1 MKGCGTYSI
10 GLGVVAVS
18 LCAAGVALGDIDSR
32 LAWQAWH
39 LVTSTFVLR
48 GRLQHWAGSGGG
60 AWVCIGRPGAVP
72 RRLCADT
79 RWQELELIR
88 FALVCCV

>member
-48 GRLQHWAGSGGG
+48 GRLQHWAGSGGVLG
-60 AWVCIGRPGAVP
+60 S
-72 RRLCADT
+72 
-79 RWQELELIR
+79 
-88 FALVCCV
+88 ALVARAPCRVGFVQTRVGKS